1 MPIRLIDENATTPV
15 DIEGTIFHVKHLP
28 WSGRQKFAKEM
39 QGLVVEEG
47 LPCLV
52 ELLSEYVVKIEGFE
66 DMPVKDVLDRT
77 DGVFNMLIARI
88 LNPLSEIES
97 KNSASSPDSP
107 SMNSAGNS
115 TVTDATPGTVVTETK
130 TGDASDEAEL

>member
-15 DIEGTIFHVKHLP
+15 DIEGTIFHIKHLP

-52 ELLSEYVVKIEGFE
+52 ELLSGYVAKIEGFE
-66 DMPVKDVLDRT
+66 DMPIKDVLDRT
-77 DGVFNMLIARI
+77 DGVFNTLIARI
-88 LNPLSEIES
+88 LNPLSETES
-97 KNSASSPDSP
+97 KNSVSSPGSP
-107 SMNSAGNS
+107 STNSAGNS
-115 TVTDATPGTVVTETK
+115 IATPAK
-130 TGDASDEAEL
+130 KDDGDASNEAEL

>member
-39 QGLVVEEG
+39 QDLVVADG

-52 ELLSEYVVKIEGFE
+52 ELLTGYVVKIEGFE
-66 DMPVKDVLDRT
+66 DMPVKDVLDRS
-77 DGVFNMLIARI
+77 DGVFNPIIACI
-88 LNPLSEIES
+88 LNPLSESES
-97 KNSASSPDSP
+97 KNSVSSPGSP
-107 SMNSAGNS
+107 STISSGNS
-115 TVTDATPGTVVTETK
+115 TVTPAK
-130 TGDASDEAEL
+130 TDDGDVSNEAEL